1 MPCFTSTASGFSPC
15 SAGSLRVA
23 PCAAAIYTLP
33 RSTKSPPRRRAELR
47 AKGFGVGKGFR
58 WTTRPGRPAST
69 PCLTGTRRGPRR
81 GRRSPYRHP
90 RQDRHDGGG
99 QGGLDVSGP
108 TYAALDLGTN
118 NCRLLVAR
126 ATRDSFRVIDAFS
139 RIIRLGEGITSSGL
153 LSEAAIL
160 RAVDALRVCRAKM
173 RNRGVTRSRLIA
185 TEACRAAGNG
195 LRVPRAHPQRGR
207 HRARDRRPRDRGA
220 ARRHRLHAAGRSGGR
235 GRHPVRHRR
244 RLVANWC
251 GSAAASPTPARPA
264 ASRRSTPGSRC
275 RSAS

>member
-1 MPCFTSTASGFSPC
+1 MFCRTP
-15 SAGSLRVA
+15 RVA
-23 PCAAAIYTLP
+23 PPAATATLCP
-33 RSTKSPPRRRAELR
+33 EVGNHRRAVEPRR
-47 AKGFGVGKGFR
+47 GFGVGKGLR

-69 PCLTGTRRGPRR
+69 PCLTGSPGQGPRR

-90 RQDRHDGGG
+90 RQGRQDGGG

-139 RIIRLGEGITSSGL
+139 RIIRLGEGITSSG
-153 LSEAAIL
+153 
-160 RAVDALRVCRAKM
+160 RAE
-173 RNRGVTRSRLIA
+173 RGRDPARGR
-185 TEACRAAGNG
+185 RAARLPRQDAQPRRHPLAPDRDRG
-195 LRVPRAHPQRGR
+195 LPLGRQRPRFPGAHPQRGR
-207 HRARDRRPRDRGA
+207 HRAGDRRSRDRGA

-235 GRHPVRHRR
+235 GRDPVRHRR
-244 RLVANWC
+244 RLLRAR
-251 GSAAASPTPARPA
+251 SARPLLA
-264 ASRRSTPGSRC
+264 HASTARRIPRSRPGSRS